1 MGNIEN
7 VKLQA
12 PYLMMRHKA
21 AVHEQA
27 EGDVGNQAL
36 HVIGLWTA
44 QDESRQRLKSAI
56 SNAMKIT
63 RDRGEALMDGGAPAS
78 SATAAAAAGA
88 AAGAAAVGGAGGG
101 SRGGGAAAHGHD
113 SATGSPLRSVNVF
126 SFSETD
132 ANTDANTNA
141 DTATPFTP
149 TQSVVAAGTSAQAKL
164 LSPSEMRKITAQKVA
179 AAAAVTS

>member
-1 MGNIEN
+1 VGNIEN

-78 SATAAAAAGA
+78 SATAAGA

-101 SRGGGAAAHGHD
+101 SRGGGTAAHGHD

-141 DTATPFTP
+141 DTATPVTP